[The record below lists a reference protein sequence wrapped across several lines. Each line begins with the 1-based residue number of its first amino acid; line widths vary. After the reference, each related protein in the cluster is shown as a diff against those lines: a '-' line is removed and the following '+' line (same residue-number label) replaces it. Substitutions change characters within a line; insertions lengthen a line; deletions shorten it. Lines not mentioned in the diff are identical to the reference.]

1 MSVEQAI
8 ALLCLAVIGTVS
20 TVAVFSADFEDTLLQ
35 RIALAILAVGAFA
48 RIPHRLAEAD
58 VPPEL
63 LLIDVGAALFGVGTW
78 LKFRR
83 RLKHQQRAHRD
94 ERPSTH

>member
-1 MSVEQAI
+1 MEQAI

-20 TVAVFSADFEDTLLQ
+20 TVAVFSAEFEDTLLQ

-48 RIPHRLAEAD
+48 RIPHRLAHAD

-63 LLIDVGAALFGVGTW
+63 LLIDIGAALFGVGTW

-83 RLKHQQRAHRD
+83 RRKHEQRAQCND
-94 ERPSTH
+94 RPATH